1 MIYLGIDVSKDKHD
15 CCILSQDGELLSKPF
30 SVPNS
35 RQGFEKLF
43 SLVSSF
49 ENNPENVKAG
59 LEATGHYS
67 FAILGY
73 LLEKG
78 LTCFVF
84 NPLHTNLYR
93 KAVSLRKTK
102 TDKVDSKTIA
112 LLLLSSVG
120 LKPYSKALYH
130 NEQLKSLS
138 RYRFSKVRERAVLKQ
153 QLICSV
159 YYFPSRVAE
168 GNAPCP

>member
-15 CCILSQDGELLSKPF
+15 CCILSQDGELLTKPF
-30 SVPNS
+30 SVLNS
-35 RQGFEKLF
+35 RQGYDKLF

-59 LEATGHYS
+59 LEATGPYS

-78 LTCFVF
+78 FACYVF

-102 TDKVDSKTIA
+102 TDEVDSKTIA
-112 LLLLSSVG
+112 LMLLSSVS

-130 NEQLKSLS
+130 NEQLTFNS
-138 RYRFSKVRERAVLKQ
+138 
-153 QLICSV
+153 
-159 YYFPSRVAE
+159 
-168 GNAPCP
+168 

>member
-1 MIYLGIDVSKDKHD
+1 MTDYQGRGYDRREMRVSSHSINSHKGELSMICLGIDVSKDKHD

-78 LTCFVF
+78 VTCFVF
-84 NPLHTNLYR
+84 NPLHTNLYSELYC
-93 KAVSLRKTK
+93 V
-102 TDKVDSKTIA
+102 
-112 LLLLSSVG
+112 LSDTFDISHVCITN
-120 LKPYSKALYH
+120 LDR
-130 NEQLKSLS
+130 NE
-138 RYRFSKVRERAVLKQ
+138 V
-153 QLICSV
+153 
-159 YYFPSRVAE
+159 
-168 GNAPCP
+168 

>member
-1 MIYLGIDVSKDKHD
+1 MRGIFTQCQFSRRRTLHD
-15 CCILSQDGELLSKPF
+15 LCRYRCFQRQARLLHSLSRRGTAHETF
-30 SVPNS
+30 SVLNS
-35 RQGFEKLF
+35 RQGYDKLF

-78 LTCFVF
+78 FACYVF

-102 TDKVDSKTIA
+102 TDEVDSKTIA
-112 LLLLSSVG
+112 LMLLSSVS

-130 NEQLKSLS
+130 NEQLTFNS
-138 RYRFSKVRERAVLKQ
+138 
-153 QLICSV
+153 
-159 YYFPSRVAE
+159 
-168 GNAPCP
+168 